1 MKNYIILFLSLI
13 FFNLTLYLALEINKH
28 FFYLLASFLV
38 FYNFCI
44 LQILS
49 RESVNKKNENIKKE
63 FDSSADEHPIIKA
76 ARERL
81 GK

>member
-13 FFNLTLYLALEINKH
+13 FFNLTLYLALEINKL

-49 RESVNKKNENIKKE
+49 RESVNKKNANIKKG
-63 FDSSADEHPIIKA
+63 FDSPADEHPIIKA

>member
-13 FFNLTLYLALEINKH
+13 FFNLTLYLALEINKY
-28 FFYLLASFLV
+28 FFYLLVSFLV

-44 LQILS
+44 LHILI
-49 RESVNKKNENIKKE
+49 RESANKKNENIKKG
-63 FDSSADEHPIIKA
+63 FDSAAEEHPIIKA